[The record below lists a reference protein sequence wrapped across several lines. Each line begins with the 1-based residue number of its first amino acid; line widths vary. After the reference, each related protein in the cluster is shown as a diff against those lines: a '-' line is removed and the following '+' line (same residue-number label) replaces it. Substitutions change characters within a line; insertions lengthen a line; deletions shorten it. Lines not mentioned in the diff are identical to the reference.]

1 MLYYLKE
8 GKNAIENGKKDLG
21 SVRRRCSDQMC
32 QKWAAKS
39 LAPVDTLAKR
49 FSAEGLS
56 PALEDL
62 LAAALAATH

>member
-1 MLYYLKE
+1 
-8 GKNAIENGKKDLG
+8 
-21 SVRRRCSDQMC
+21 MC